1 MLIKFTTINVDGK
14 EITREFDSVDEMRA
28 DWNAESG
35 TTLPS
40 LDDKLLEASID
51 EKVNITGGTFETLAK
66 LLDLDDIQGKYK
78 KMRGIAYDISSDA
91 DTLCGCI
98 RDEPSGCE
106 GCWLGTDDEDASCT
120 FKQHMEAYNGL
131 I

>member
-78 KMRGIAYDISSDA
+78 KMHGIAYDISSDA

-106 GCWLGTDDEDASCT
+106 GCWLGNDEDASCT